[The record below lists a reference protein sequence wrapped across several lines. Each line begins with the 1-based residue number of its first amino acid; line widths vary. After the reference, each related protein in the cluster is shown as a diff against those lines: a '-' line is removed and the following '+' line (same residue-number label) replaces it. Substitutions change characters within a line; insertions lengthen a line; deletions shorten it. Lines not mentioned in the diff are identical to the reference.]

1 MTLPIDI
8 PARART
14 VSSAK
19 ATQPV
24 TIARSPMPAM
34 MNAQLSARVEK
45 RPSLLSTGTAMMPQ
59 IANTRPG
66 RAVSRPVCHS
76 SRENPAVTSD
86 STGPSEEA
94 AGRSE
99 AAMRTRL
106 ARANASRP
114 RERRNPSSGEVVMGT
129 SFQTAVVSRCP
140 VRADCALAW
149 DGDRRTQPPMVY
161 R

>member
-1 MTLPIDI
+1 
-8 PARART
+8 
-14 VSSAK
+14 
-19 ATQPV
+19 
-24 TIARSPMPAM
+24 
-34 MNAQLSARVEK
+34 
-45 RPSLLSTGTAMMPQ
+45 
-59 IANTRPG
+59 
-66 RAVSRPVCHS
+66 
-76 SRENPAVTSD
+76 RENPAVTSD

-129 SFQTAVVSRCP
+129 SFQTAVVSRRP

-149 DGDRRTQPPMVY
+149 DGARRTRLPVLY
-161 R
+161 RWEFVVWTQADREECAPLPAHCGGPGCRCRDLRGPLLRHLARLGRSLPRLRHGDGSCRE